1 MEWYYAKKNEQRGPV
16 SGSTLRSMIISG
28 EVAGTD
34 LVWRNGMQDWA
45 PAAEIRDFEPDQET
59 EIESP
64 AVSQDPSQVP
74 KMVGQPLDYTDPA
87 QFFPA
92 PPVSVRAIVSL
103 ICGIV
108 GVMGCVMVVPVLAS
122 IAAVVLGHLERSE
135 KGLNPGQPRSGDGV
149 ALTGLILG
157 YIGIVLTIPWL
168 LVLLL
173 N

>member
-74 KMVGQPLDYTDPA
+74 KMVGQPLDYTDPS
-87 QFFPA
+87 QFFPD
-92 PPVSVRAIVSL
+92 PPVSVRAKVSL
-103 ICGIV
+103 VCGIV
-108 GVMGCVMVVPVLAS
+108 GVMGCMMIVPVLAS
-122 IAAVVLGHLERSE
+122 IAAVVLGNLARRE
-135 KGLNPGQPRSGDGV
+135 KALDPGQPKRGDGV
-149 ALTGLILG
+149 ALAGVIRG
-157 YIGIVLTIPWL
+157 YIGILLTVVWL
-168 LVLLL
+168 ALLL
-173 N
+173 I